1 MTFRILGL
9 SCVIALTAASGT
21 LPTQTEPTVL
31 PAGMPEAE
39 FQSLVEK
46 TNLYVKAL
54 NAVNSAQRSFDRY
67 SSWLDVKKGPT
78 GKERY
83 ISYGLYEISKSSVD
97 EVKQAA
103 QKGPQLKPALPNLD
117 SVIVRLAESFSA
129 LEPLVKKAHDYYEQE
144 DFKDDAAKGAKELHA
159 AMMPLFE
166 STFTAER
173 DLRRE
178 RGALKNEVDQRQ
190 LAQIEKLSGKKY
202 EWHLRSFL
210 LAAKALIN
218 LLPENSEAPPIT
230 AAVYKPRYAELETAY
245 NAFTTFVSENPDEV
259 KKVMLASF
267 VESTVKDF
275 FTASKFL
282 RRVLEAEKLDRREYF
297 NRVGEL
303 AKTYN
308 DLIQRTNSMR

>member
-9 SCVIALTAASGT
+9 SCVIALTAASGASS
-21 LPTQTEPTVL
+21 TQNEPTVL

-39 FQSLVEK
+39 FQSLVDK

-54 NAVNSAQRSFDRY
+54 NAVSSAQRSFDRY

-117 SVIVRLAESFSA
+117 GVIVRLAESFSA
-129 LEPLVKKAHDYYEQE
+129 LELLVKKAHDYYEQE

-166 STFTAER
+166 STFAAER
-173 DLRRE
+173 ELRRNLA
-178 RGALKNEVDQRQ
+178 ALKTEVDQRQ
-190 LAQIEKLSGKKY
+190 LAQIEKVSGKKY

-210 LAAKALIN
+210 LAAKSLIN
-218 LLPENSEAPPIT
+218 LLPENAEAPPIT

-245 NAFTTFVSENPDEV
+245 NAFETFVSENPDEV
-259 KKVMLASF
+259 KRVMLASF